1 MRIQTHDGL
10 FHADEVFAIALLKII
25 FKDIQ
30 VIRSRSFNYNDI
42 DLYIDIGNDFDNIK
56 LFDHHFKDFDEYHD
70 NNKQLP
76 KASFGLIYDK
86 YINQL
91 ITDERAI
98 NKIRV
103 QLVIPIDAHDNNVK
117 FNRIKDVLYIPYS
130 VSNIISSFNNKD
142 VRNNDDNFNTAV
154 EFATTI
160 LNNLI
165 ENTIETLKG
174 EDKVI
179 EFFNQTNSDTNY
191 IVFDK
196 YYNYSNVIRDPKYNH
211 IKHIIFPEAN
221 QYRAIC
227 IKDPQT
233 QDNKCPFPEEWSG
246 LSNNDLEKVTK
257 IPGSVFVHRGRFLA
271 INKTLDGIIKMVE
284 TCYKNN

>member
-1 MRIQTHDGL
+1 MRVQTHDGL

-30 VIRSRSFNYNDI
+30 VIRSRNFNHENI
-42 DLYIDIGNDFDNIK
+42 DLYIDIGNGFDSIK
-56 LFDHHFKDFDEYHD
+56 YFDHHFKEFDEYHD
-70 NNKQLP
+70 NNRQLP
-76 KASFGLIYDK
+76 KAAFGLIYDK
-86 YINQL
+86 FINQL

-130 VSNIISSFNNKD
+130 TSNIISSFNNKD
-142 VRNNDDNFNTAV
+142 IRNNDNNFNTAV
-154 EFATTI
+154 EFAITI

-174 EDKVI
+174 EDKVV
-179 EFFNQTNSDTNY
+179 EFFNQINSNTNY
-191 IVFDK
+191 IIFDK

-211 IKHIIFPEAN
+211 IKHVIFPEAN

-233 QDNKCPFPEEWSG
+233 QNNKCPFPEEWSG
-246 LSNNDLEKVTK
+246 LSNTDLEKVTN